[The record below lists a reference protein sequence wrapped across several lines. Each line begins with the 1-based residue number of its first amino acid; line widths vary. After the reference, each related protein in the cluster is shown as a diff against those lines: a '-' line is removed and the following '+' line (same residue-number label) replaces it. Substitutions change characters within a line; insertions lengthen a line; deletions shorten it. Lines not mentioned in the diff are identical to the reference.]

1 MVRGS
6 YRQTAFEYYGVV
18 LNLREE
24 PPMADNIAAYVEN
37 LAQAAKAASRSPGIR
52 VR

>member
-1 MVRGS
+1 MVRG
-6 YRQTAFEYYGVV
+6 YCQTAFEYYGVV

-37 LAQAAKAASRSPGIR
+37 LAQAASCVASAGIR
-52 VR
+52 VP